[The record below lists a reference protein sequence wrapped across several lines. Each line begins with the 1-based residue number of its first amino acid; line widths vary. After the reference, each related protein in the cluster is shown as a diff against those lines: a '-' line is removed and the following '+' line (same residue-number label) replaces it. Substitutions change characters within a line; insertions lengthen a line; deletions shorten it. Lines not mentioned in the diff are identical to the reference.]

1 MAIPESFQRID
12 VVKRAAELR
21 ASGLGWKATA
31 LEMGLELD
39 GLRRLLDTDPKGWR
53 QALHRARKEVVEEA
67 AAEAV
72 LYFRSVLQGDD
83 EKGKLNAA
91 GHLARLW
98 ATMLRQ
104 PKPAKPKIVKVPD
117 ETITPELRAAAER
130 MRAYLNMSEA
140 ERLVDN
146 QKNIEEQERQQRVH
160 EEADAD
166 RAAVEAMDP
175 EIRRQWYTGELFAWL
190 PAREIQPELDR
201 LDRMR
206 EEVVRVN
213 KTAHG
218 IPADM
223 PLITARYEPEAGAK
237 EREMAGSIST
247 FDEQSLLR
255 TASV

>member
-31 LEMGLELD
+31 QEMGLELD
-39 GLRRLLDTDPKGWR
+39 GLRGMLDTDPKGWR

-104 PKPAKPKIVKVPD
+104 PKPAKPKIVLVPD
-117 ETITPELRAAAER
+117 ETMTPELRAAAER

-140 ERLVDN
+140 ERLEAN
-146 QKNIEEQERQQRVH
+146 QKNIEEQERQRRVH
-160 EEADAD
+160 EEADAN
-166 RAAVEAMDP
+166 RAALEAMDP
-175 EIRRQWYTGELFAWL
+175 EIRRQWYAGEIFAWL

-201 LDRMR
+201 RDRVR
-206 EEVVRVN
+206 EEEVRANKTARGTPADKPLTSARYDPEVVR
-213 KTAHG
+213 G
-218 IPADM
+218 
-223 PLITARYEPEAGAK
+223 
-237 EREMAGSIST
+237 MAGPIST
-247 FDEQSLLR
+247 FDEQSLIR
-255 TASV
+255 TVSL